1 VLIVPSALK
10 DAFVDLSTKPDDELL
25 KAVCPYMYESKLLYS
40 CKIKNSRQIINETIL
55 IIENINQYRLRII
68 TQN

>member
-10 DAFVDLSTKPDDELL
+10 DAFVDLSTKPDELV
-25 KAVCPYMYESKLLYS
+25 KAVCPYMNESKLLYS